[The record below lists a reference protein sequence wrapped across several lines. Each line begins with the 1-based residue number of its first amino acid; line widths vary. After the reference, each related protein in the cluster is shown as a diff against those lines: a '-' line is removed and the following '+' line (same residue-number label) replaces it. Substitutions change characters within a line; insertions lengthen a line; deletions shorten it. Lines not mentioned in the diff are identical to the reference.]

1 METKTIARVNKT
13 DIIVLVENV
22 SKKLVPISPIC
33 DALGIDSKAQR
44 NRIE

>member
-22 SKKLVPISPIC
+22 SKKLVPVRPLC
-33 DALGIDSKAQR
+33 EALGIDLSSQKS
-44 NRIE
+44 E